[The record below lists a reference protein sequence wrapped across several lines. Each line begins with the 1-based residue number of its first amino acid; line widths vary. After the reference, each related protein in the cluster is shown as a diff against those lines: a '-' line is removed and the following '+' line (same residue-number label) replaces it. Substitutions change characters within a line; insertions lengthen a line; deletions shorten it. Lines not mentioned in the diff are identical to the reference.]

1 MLVVPAVIPERVAAV
16 IKSNTKDSLKHPLV
30 SRLTRGRHCA
40 LVQEVFAK

>member
-1 MLVVPAVIPERVAAV
+1 VHVAPAVTPERVAAV

-40 LVQEVFAK
+40 PVQEVFAK